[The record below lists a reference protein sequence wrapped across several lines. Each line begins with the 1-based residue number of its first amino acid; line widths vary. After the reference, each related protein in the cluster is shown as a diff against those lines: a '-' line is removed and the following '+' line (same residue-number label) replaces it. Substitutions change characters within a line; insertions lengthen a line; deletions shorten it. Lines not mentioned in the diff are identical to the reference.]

1 MAWDS
6 WLLFFLTVV
15 GYSRSGD
22 CQCVYVSGILRENML
37 KTLKHIA
44 TLYSLVY
51 MVDDGLLSRL

>member
-1 MAWDS
+1 MAGF
-6 WLLFFLTVV
+6 FFLTVV

-37 KTLKHIA
+37 KALKHLA

-51 MVDDGLLSRL
+51 MVDDGLLLRP